1 MTWHFSQT
9 HTNIFS
15 IKTGRI
21 PLWWACVWFSII
33 LGSSQTLPSHIH
45 FHRESQ
51 WQAGPA
57 TAFLGPGAKW
67 KCRASCS
74 KCVQTCKA
82 ATAEHDSKCG
92 HLWVQATC
100 PEAGPN
106 DKHRHRVWQRE
117 SPWPDVVPGECL
129 ADDRCSVWL
138 AWKSEEFS
146 SQKGPWAK
154 CYLIASENSTN

>member
-1 MTWHFSQT
+1 MTWHYSQT

-21 PLWWACVWFSII
+21 PLWWASVWFSII
-33 LGSSQTLPSHIH
+33 LGSSRTLPSHIH
-45 FHRESQ
+45 LHRESQ

-57 TAFLGPGAKW
+57 TAFPGPGAKW

-92 HLWVQATC
+92 HLWVQATR

-106 DKHRHRVWQRE
+106 DKYRHRVWQRE
-117 SPWPDVVPGECL
+117 SPWPDVVQV
-129 ADDRCSVWL
+129 S
-138 AWKSEEFS
+138 AWQMTGAQYDLLGNPRNS
-146 SQKGPWAK
+146 WAK
-154 CYLIASENSTN
+154 CYLILSENSTN